1 MKRNEPQKPR
11 PADSHPAE
19 PQPGRTARE
28 YGHSSGDRNTK
39 RDEGDWKD
47 FEGGSQRD
55 PVPDAPARKD
65 RGH

>member
-1 MKRNEPQKPR
+1 MKRNEPHKSR
-11 PADSHPAE
+11 PAE

-39 RDEGDWKD
+39 HDEGDWKE

-55 PVPDAPARKD
+55 PAPDAASGRKE
-65 RGH
+65 RRH